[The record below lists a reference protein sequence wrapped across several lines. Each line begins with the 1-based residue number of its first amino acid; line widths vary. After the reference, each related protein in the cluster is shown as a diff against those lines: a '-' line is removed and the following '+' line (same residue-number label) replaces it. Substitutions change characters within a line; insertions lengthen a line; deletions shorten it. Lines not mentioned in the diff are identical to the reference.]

1 MKEIHMGK
9 LLSSLSIVQAKR
21 QSLADPI
28 VFRRMKLIRKLDE
41 QINLANAVLN
51 GTTYVVKRLKNIKNE
66 QSGEIRSFEVVRNV
80 RPMFF
85 KATNNKLCV
94 QVRYGSKVVELAKGK
109 NAIQVDDEKTLVKV
123 LETVRSAVFDGELDE
138 QIAIA
143 SDAVKTRFKK

>member
-9 LLSSLSIVQAKR
+9 LLSSLTIVQAKR
-21 QSLADPI
+21 HSLADPI

>member
-9 LLSSLSIVQAKR
+9 LLSSLTIVQAKR

-109 NAIQVDDEKTLVKV
+109 NAIQVDDEKALVKV

-143 SDAVKTRFKK
+143 SDAVKTRFKQ

>member
-9 LLSSLSIVQAKR
+9 LLSSLTIVQAKR

-66 QSGEIRSFEVVRNV
+66 QNGEIRSFEVVRNV

>member
-1 MKEIHMGK
+1 MKEIHVGK
-9 LLSSLSIVQAKR
+9 LLSSLTIVQAKR

>member
-9 LLSSLSIVQAKR
+9 LLSSLTIVQAKR

-28 VFRRMKLIRKLDE
+28 VFRRMKLIKKLDE

-66 QSGEIRSFEVVRNV
+66 QNGEIRSFEVVRNV

-123 LETVRSAVFDGELDE
+123 LETVRSAIFDGELDE

>member
-1 MKEIHMGK
+1 MKEFHMGK
-9 LLSSLSIVQAKR
+9 LLSSLTIVQAKR

-66 QSGEIRSFEVVRNV
+66 QNGEIRSFEVVRNV

>member
-9 LLSSLSIVQAKR
+9 LLSSLTIVQAKR

-66 QSGEIRSFEVVRNV
+66 QNGEIRSFEVVRNV

-94 QVRYGSKVVELAKGK
+94 QVRYGSKVVELARGK

>member
-9 LLSSLSIVQAKR
+9 LLSSLTIVQAKR

-28 VFRRMKLIRKLDE
+28 VFRRMKLIKKLDE

-66 QSGEIRSFEVVRNV
+66 QNGEIRSFEVVRNV

-85 KATNNKLCV
+85 MATNNKLCV

>member
-1 MKEIHMGK
+1 MGK
-9 LLSSLSIVQAKR
+9 LLSSLTIVQAKR

-28 VFRRMKLIRKLDE
+28 VFRRMKLIKKLDE

-66 QSGEIRSFEVVRNV
+66 QNGEIRSFEVVRNV

>member
-1 MKEIHMGK
+1 MGK
-9 LLSSLSIVQAKR
+9 LLSSLTIVQAKR

-94 QVRYGSKVVELAKGK
+94 QVRYGSKVVELTKGK

>member
-9 LLSSLSIVQAKR
+9 LLSSLTIVQAKR

-41 QINLANAVLN
+41 QINLANAFLN
-51 GTTYVVKRLKNIKNE
+51 GTTFVVKRLKNIKNE

>member
-1 MKEIHMGK
+1 MGK
-9 LLSSLSIVQAKR
+9 LLSSLTIVQAKR

-66 QSGEIRSFEVVRNV
+66 QNGEIRSFEVVRNV

>member
-9 LLSSLSIVQAKR
+9 LLSSLTIVQAKR

-66 QSGEIRSFEVVRNV
+66 QNGEIRSFEVIRKV

>member
-1 MKEIHMGK
+1 MGK
-9 LLSSLSIVQAKR
+9 LLSSLTIVQAKR

-28 VFRRMKLIRKLDE
+28 VFRRMKLIKKLDE

>member
-9 LLSSLSIVQAKR
+9 LLSSLTIVQAKR

-109 NAIQVDDEKTLVKV
+109 NAIQVDDEKTLIKV

>member
-1 MKEIHMGK
+1 MGK
-9 LLSSLSIVQAKR
+9 LLSSLTIVQAKR

-123 LETVRSAVFDGELDE
+123 LETVRRAVFDGELDE

>member
-1 MKEIHMGK
+1 MGK
-9 LLSSLSIVQAKR
+9 LLSSLTIVQAKR

-85 KATNNKLCV
+85 KANNNKLCV

>member
-9 LLSSLSIVQAKR
+9 LLSSLTIVQAKR
-21 QSLADPI
+21 QSLTDPI

>member
-1 MKEIHMGK
+1 MGK
-9 LLSSLSIVQAKR
+9 LLSSLTIVQAKR

-28 VFRRMKLIRKLDE
+28 IFRRMKLIRKLDE

-66 QSGEIRSFEVVRNV
+66 QNGEIRSFEVVRNV

>member
-1 MKEIHMGK
+1 MKVILMSK
-9 LLSSLSIVQAKR
+9 LLSSLKIVQAKR

-66 QSGEIRSFEVVRNV
+66 QSGEVRSFEVVRNV

-85 KATNNKLCV
+85 KSTNDKLCV

>member
-9 LLSSLSIVQAKR
+9 LLSSLTIVQAKR

-41 QINLANAVLN
+41 QINLANAVLI

>member
-1 MKEIHMGK
+1 MGK

-66 QSGEIRSFEVVRNV
+66 QSGEVRSFEVVRNV
-80 RPMFF
+80 SPMFF
-85 KATNNKLCV
+85 KSTNDKLCV

>member
-1 MKEIHMGK
+1 MGK
-9 LLSSLSIVQAKR
+9 LLSSLTIVQAKR

-51 GTTYVVKRLKNIKNE
+51 GTTYDVKRLKTIQNE

>member
-1 MKEIHMGK
+1 MGK
-9 LLSSLSIVQAKR
+9 LLSSLTIVQAKR

-28 VFRRMKLIRKLDE
+28 VFRRMKLIKKLDE

-66 QSGEIRSFEVVRNV
+66 QNGEIRSFEVVRNV

-85 KATNNKLCV
+85 MATNNKLCV

>member
-9 LLSSLSIVQAKR
+9 LLSSLTIVQAKR

-28 VFRRMKLIRKLDE
+28 VFRRMKLIKKLDE

>member
-9 LLSSLSIVQAKR
+9 LLSSLTIVQAKR

-66 QSGEIRSFEVVRNV
+66 QNGEIRSFEVVRNV

-109 NAIQVDDEKTLVKV
+109 NAIQVDDEKALVKV

>member
-9 LLSSLSIVQAKR
+9 LLSSLTIVQAKR

-51 GTTYVVKRLKNIKNE
+51 GATYVVKRLKNIKNE
-66 QSGEIRSFEVVRNV
+66 QNGEIRSFEVIRKV

>member
-9 LLSSLSIVQAKR
+9 LLSSLTIVQAKR

-85 KATNNKLCV
+85 KATNNKLYV

>member
-9 LLSSLSIVQAKR
+9 LLSSLTIVQAKR

-51 GTTYVVKRLKNIKNE
+51 GTTFVVKRLKNIKNE

>member
-1 MKEIHMGK
+1 MGK
-9 LLSSLSIVQAKR
+9 LLSSLTIVQAKR

-123 LETVRSAVFDGELDE
+123 LETVRSAVSDGELDE

>member
-9 LLSSLSIVQAKR
+9 LLSSLTIIQAKR

-28 VFRRMKLIRKLDE
+28 VFRRMKLIKKLDE
-41 QINLANAVLN
+41 QINPANAVLN

>member
-1 MKEIHMGK
+1 MGK
-9 LLSSLSIVQAKR
+9 LLSSLTIIQAKR

>member
-1 MKEIHMGK
+1 MGK
-9 LLSSLSIVQAKR
+9 LLSSLTIVQAKR

>member
-9 LLSSLSIVQAKR
+9 LLSSLTIVQAKR

-109 NAIQVDDEKTLVKV
+109 NAIQVDDEKALVKV

>member
-1 MKEIHMGK
+1 MGK
-9 LLSSLSIVQAKR
+9 LLSSLTIVQAKR

-51 GTTYVVKRLKNIKNE
+51 GATYVVKRLKNIKNE

>member
-1 MKEIHMGK
+1 MGK
-9 LLSSLSIVQAKR
+9 LLSSLTIVQAKR

-66 QSGEIRSFEVVRNV
+66 QSGEIRSFEVVRYV

-123 LETVRSAVFDGELDE
+123 LETVRSAVFNGELDE

>member
-9 LLSSLSIVQAKR
+9 LLSSLTIVQAKR

-66 QSGEIRSFEVVRNV
+66 QSGEIRSFEVVRKV

-109 NAIQVDDEKTLVKV
+109 NAIQVDDEKTLIKV

>member
-1 MKEIHMGK
+1 MGK
-9 LLSSLSIVQAKR
+9 LLSSLTIVQAKR

-109 NAIQVDDEKTLVKV
+109 NAIQVDDEKALVKV
-123 LETVRSAVFDGELDE
+123 LETVRSAVFNGELDE

>member
-1 MKEIHMGK
+1 M
-9 LLSSLSIVQAKR
+9 
-21 QSLADPI
+21 
-28 VFRRMKLIRKLDE
+28 
-41 QINLANAVLN
+41 
-51 GTTYVVKRLKNIKNE
+51 KRLKNIKNE
-66 QSGEIRSFEVVRNV
+66 QNGEIRSFEVVRNV

>member
-9 LLSSLSIVQAKR
+9 LLSSLTIVQAKR

-109 NAIQVDDEKTLVKV
+109 NAIQVDDEIALVKV